1 MSMEIYLVTDPRSP
15 WNEDPF
21 DRTPEGVQD
30 DYENAHEYDPNE
42 K

>member
-1 MSMEIYLVTDPRSP
+1 MSMEDSLFTDSRSP

-21 DRTPEGVQD
+21 DRTPEEVQD

>member
-1 MSMEIYLVTDPRSP
+1 MSMEDYLAIDPRSP

-21 DRTPEGVQD
+21 DRTPEEVQD

-42 K
+42 E